1 MVRKYS
7 KWQLPKSFI
16 LNYGAYQIFRQVYA
30 GFCTFLQVLQVFATW
45 SFLQHADF
53 LQLAAFFVFAAF
65 CSLQFFAAFC
75 SFLQVFAA
83 FRFFAAFH
91 II

>member
-16 LNYGAYQIFRQVYA
+16 LNYGAYQIFRQV
-30 GFCTFLQVLQVFATW
+30 FATW

-53 LQLAAFFVFAAF
+53 LQLAAFLYLQLFAAY
-65 CSLQFFAAFC
+65 
-75 SFLQVFAA
+75 SFLQLFVA
-83 FRFFAAFH
+83 FCRSLQLLGFLQLF
-91 II
+91 ISYDL